1 MRRLVLTAVTSALVM
16 AVVPA
21 SALARHHH
29 HKRQHKR
36 VHHARVIH
44 RRFGDVSTTPTVP
57 GSPPADAV
65 GTVDSFMGGVLTIKL
80 NDGSSVSGKVTSDT
94 EVECEA
100 AQSPTMHD
108 DGDGGGGGGDD
119 QSGDESG
126 NGDHNASGGDDNAGG
141 GDDNGQG
148 DDENAQNCT
157 MANLSHG
164 AFVRGAELR
173 ISSAGAV
180 WDKVDLIH

>member
-1 MRRLVLTAVTSALVM
+1 MIPCARSHAAVSVDASTGRIDRLNRTIR
-16 AVVPA
+16 PW
-21 SALARHHH
+21 R
-29 HKRQHKR
+29 
-36 VHHARVIH
+36 
-44 RRFGDVSTTPTVP
+44 
-57 GSPPADAV
+57 PADALTFPRP
-65 GTVDSFMGGVLTIKL
+65 GRPAAPGDQPPRYTPALGGR
-80 NDGSSVSGKVTSDT
+80 SAS
-94 EVECEA
+94 
-100 AQSPTMHD
+100 
-108 DGDGGGGGGDD
+108 DD